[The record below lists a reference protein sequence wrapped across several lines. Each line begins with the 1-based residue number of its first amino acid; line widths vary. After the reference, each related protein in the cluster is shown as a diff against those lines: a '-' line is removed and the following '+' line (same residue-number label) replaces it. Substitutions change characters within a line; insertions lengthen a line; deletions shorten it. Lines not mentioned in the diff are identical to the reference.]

1 MKNIMNTMNL
11 VKKAQEVQSEIA
23 AIQKQLA
30 EQSVTGS
37 ASNGAVQITTT
48 AKMVPQTVKIQP
60 NLLTQVDAETLED
73 LVLVAL
79 KDAKKQADAA
89 IEQAFMELKKRYNLP
104 DNFDMFA

>member
-23 AIQKQLA
+23 GIQKQLA

-48 AKMVPQTVKIQP
+48 AKMVPQSVKIQP
-60 NLLTQVDAETLED
+60 DLLTQVDAETLED
-73 LVLVAL
+73 LILVAM
-79 KDAKKQADAA
+79 KDAKKKSDTAM
-89 IEQAFMELKKRYNLP
+89 EEAFTELKKRYNLP